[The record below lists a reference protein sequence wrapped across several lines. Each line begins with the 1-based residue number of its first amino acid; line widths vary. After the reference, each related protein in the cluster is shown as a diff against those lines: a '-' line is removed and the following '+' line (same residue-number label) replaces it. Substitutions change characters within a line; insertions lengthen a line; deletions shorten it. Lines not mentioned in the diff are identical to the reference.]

1 MGGKMKILGIKSI
14 CCGDGVKQN
23 PQLLKNPRNYVLE
36 KQLQDRIYICQKCK
50 KECEGYFIA
59 QF

>member
-1 MGGKMKILGIKSI
+1 MKILGIKSI

-36 KQLQDRIYICQKCK
+36 KQLQDRVYICQKCK